1 MDEDVRGAA
10 RPSLLT
16 CAPCRALSLVFFAIF
31 VKTIHC
37 LKVTKFTAKKRLEI
51 SRLIKLSMTTAKIDS
66 GLFRNPNRD
75 LYVNTTGKKKP
86 DLDDYGYPKLSS
98 W

>member
-1 MDEDVRGAA
+1 M
-10 RPSLLT
+10 S
-16 CAPCRALSLVFFAIF
+16 S
-31 VKTIHC
+31 
-37 LKVTKFTAKKRLEI
+37 
-51 SRLIKLSMTTAKIDS
+51 AKIDS

-86 DLDDYGYPKLSS
+86 ELDDYGYPKPRS

>member
-1 MDEDVRGAA
+1 
-10 RPSLLT
+10 
-16 CAPCRALSLVFFAIF
+16 
-31 VKTIHC
+31 
-37 LKVTKFTAKKRLEI
+37 
-51 SRLIKLSMTTAKIDS
+51 MTTAKIDS

-86 DLDDYGYPKLSS
+86 ELDDYGYPKPSS